1 MFYLISRWFH
11 FLAVVREIVWPHS
24 LILFCSLGKKA
35 AISSTRI
42 SNALT
47 TNSVKIIKE
56 SFYIVYIAS
65 KRPLRNSPSWNLWF
79 CKGQIPKNTCTMVA
93 GGKWDRFLI
102 QSLIHFFSNVKAS
115 KLLYSKVSAKKKTW
129 KWFSTVLHD
138 RRLTRLEEW
147 KLILIYAVL
156 RTFCARFWNLIS
168 MHSVC

>member
-1 MFYLISRWFH
+1 MEDILWNIYRFRIVFYLISRWFQ
-11 FLAVVREIVWPHS
+11 FLAVVIEIVWPHS
-24 LILFCSLGKKA
+24 LILFCFLGKKKA

-42 SNALT
+42 SNTLT

-65 KRPLRNSPSWNLWF
+65 KRRLGNSPSWNLWF

-115 KLLYSKVSAKKKTW
+115 KLLYSKVWAKKKKRENGFQLFYMT
-129 KWFSTVLHD
+129 D
-138 RRLTRLEEW
+138 G
-147 KLILIYAVL
+147 
-156 RTFCARFWNLIS
+156 
-168 MHSVC
+168 